1 MLNILLSS
9 HFLSQV
15 QMTTIASLP
24 REVLL
29 QIFSLLGYRDLVSVR
44 RTCKLWH
51 SLSQDHGLLQRIAGR
66 DFNAEAWDQESYPSR
81 EDVRLA
87 VFLGIVIDNSNF

>member
-1 MLNILLSS
+1 MTNMNMTNIA
-9 HFLSQV
+9 
-15 QMTTIASLP
+15 MLP

-51 SLSQDHGLLQRIAGR
+51 SLSQDDGLLRRIARR
-66 DFNAEAWDQESYPSR
+66 DFNEEAWDQESYPSR

-87 VFLGIVIDNSNF
+87 VFLGVVIDIQTIFNLFI